1 MVSPPTP
8 TVRRALVAAVWLT
21 VTFAGLIAGVWAIG
35 WAIDGGTRPSAAS
48 VSEAVHLDF
57 PDGTEIVDA
66 DLTEVQTP
74 APGARAEVTADIP
87 ADAFAGFL
95 DANAMDAPLPTGVTP
110 AGTTSGIIP
119 AGCTSEVCYSATI
132 VITEDTVTVRLTVT
146 LL

>member
-21 VTFAGLIAGVWAIG
+21 VTFAGLIAAVGAIG
-35 WAIDGGTRPSAAS
+35 WAVDGGTQPSAAS

-57 PDGTEIVDA
+57 PDGTEILDA
-66 DLTEVQTP
+66 DLTEVRTP

-87 ADAFAGFL
+87 ADQFAAFL
-95 DANAMDAPLPTGVTP
+95 DANAMDAPLPTGTTP
-110 AGTTSGIIP
+110 AGTLSAIIP
-119 AGCTSEVCYSATI
+119 AGCTAEACYSATA
-132 VITEDTVTVRLTVT
+132 VIAEDHVTVRLTVT

>member
-8 TVRRALVAAVWLT
+8 TVRRALAAAAWLT
-21 VTFAGLIAGVWAIG
+21 VTFAGLIAAVWAVG
-35 WAIDGGTRPSAAS
+35 WAIDGGTQPSAAS
-48 VSEAVHLDF
+48 VGEAVHLDF
-57 PDGTEIVDA
+57 PGGTEILDA

-87 ADAFAGFL
+87 ADAFADFL
-95 DANAMDAPLPTGVTP
+95 DANAMDAPLPTGTTP

-119 AGCTSEVCYSATI
+119 AGCTPEVCYGATI
-132 VITEDTVTVRLTVT
+132 VIADDHVTVRLTVT